1 MAPSTAPRK
10 RVGSGLPPIGLIL
23 STAKCNCELRKG
35 VAQWSAGDLN
45 HPSYGRFILRI
56 TKIAPETGNENPSA
70 CFSY

>member
-1 MAPSTAPRK
+1 MAPSTAQRK
-10 RVGSGLPPIGLIL
+10 GVGSGLIPIGLTL
-23 STAKCNCELRKG
+23 PTGGMQKR
-35 VAQWSAGDLN
+35 VAQWSAGGLN